1 MQSQIHREMILL
13 TLISIAIVVLLVRAA
28 LYLFVAAWNKWVEKR

>member
-1 MQSQIHREMILL
+1 MILL
-13 TLISIAIVVLLVRAA
+13 TLISIAIVVLLVRVA